1 MVCFKEIGVTDYAVE
16 LPPVSAARMAVG
28 ANIAVSDPAIIGAR
42 FVGTVLGMGIDCSR
56 ASSLAGAQGWRGN
69 RWRVDMRRALLT
81 GRTVRL
87 FSQAGEG
94 LGGLWWS
101 CGPLSPRVF
110 RCLPSRVHPIRE
122 HQLPEQREE
131 QKLVEKW
138 GAYHGI
144 PFLCRSNGGM
154 LPVFR
159 ANELSAGWRYTTGI
173 MPGLIYTPLVDPWF
187 K

>member
-1 MVCFKEIGVTDYAVE
+1 
-16 LPPVSAARMAVG
+16 
-28 ANIAVSDPAIIGAR
+28 
-42 FVGTVLGMGIDCSR
+42 
-56 ASSLAGAQGWRGN
+56 
-69 RWRVDMRRALLT
+69 MRRALLT

-159 ANELSAGWRYTTGI
+159 ANELSAGWRYTTVFGETAKTRATARI
-173 MPGLIYTPLVDPWF
+173 PNPAANPPTTQTSTSGGTRLPCRGVAWVSRKYCWQLRPW
-187 K
+187 